1 MLKCILTVG
10 IPSSGKSTW
19 AKSEVAKDP
28 NNWVRVNNDQLR
40 DMMNGSVWSQ
50 DYEKMITDARNYL
63 IRDALKRG
71 KNLIIDNLNLNKRH
85 FDEACKIAKSMN
97 ADIQVFEKVFY
108 IEIEEAMERNA
119 KREGAARVPDE
130 VMKKWYKESGKE
142 QFKFYKPRVEIFT
155 KQNHADRNVEPM
167 VQDKSLPRAIICDI
181 DGSICKIVNRSPYDT
196 ARCLDDVPNAHVV
209 ELVQLYY
216 KSGFKIIFC
225 SGRDEEFRELT
236 QQWLDAHT
244 DVGYKLFMRPNNDK
258 RKDVIVKEEIF
269 NNHIKGKYF
278 VAGWFDDRL
287 QIVKWLYETGFPV
300 FRIGD
305 PEASF

>member
-10 IPSSGKSTW
+10 IPASGKSTW

-85 FDEACKIAKSMN
+85 FDEACKIAKSIS
-97 ADIQVFEKVFY
+97 ADTQVFEKAFY